1 MLFLINI
8 NGELRKVAGSI
19 CNAIYSLISILFD
32 VFYSLANIRIL
43 NARYE
48 VNGVWHDAP
57 ITIIYKRVT
66 LLLGIIMVFYVT
78 FQFIKYVLEPDTFSD
93 KEKGGE
99 KLVFKLIAVV
109 VLMGTVP
116 TIFDK
121 AYDIQRL
128 ILNSHLI
135 DKVLIGHTDTEMSS
149 FGKSMSASVFSL
161 FYYLDDVT
169 SKDFDCKNGITC
181 QETINM
187 NISNLA
193 TTGSMPMIT
202 SGLGIEVNDNKF
214 AIHFDAWFAMGVG
227 LFLCY
232 ILVLYVIDIG
242 VRVAQLTYLQ
252 IIAPIPIISYLSPK
266 KDGMFQKWVKQC
278 VVTFLDVFIRLFIIY
293 FMLLVISNINISSIG
308 ESINANVDETT
319 KTWVYIALILG
330 LLLFAQK
337 APKLIQELFPNMGAA
352 MGNFGLKPGDRMP
365 ALAAKAAAMGL
376 GGASA
381 LARKTIGRTA
391 MAIKRN
397 RSLKKA
403 AGVDDYKQ
411 KKKDYRRAM
420 RNKSA
425 TDEEKATAKR
435 KRDEAKAA
443 YKENYGGNKKK
454 VKDAKKAYKA
464 AKKDG
469 DSAKIEEAR
478 KNLHEER
485 DKYQTAKHKKDS
497 ITGALF
503 SGVITGTATGMIQG
517 SKAKDLKSIGSAVK
531 SAGKAASQQVKA
543 HSDWKEQGG
552 MHATGRIIEGVK
564 SHFGIESGAES
575 QKREQ
580 DAVQRSI
587 ENSKQQL
594 KEAQRPAEQSSS
606 MQKALEQPKEAVEA
620 QLTKPGKIKRKI
632 GRHAEQEAENAE
644 KNFKAIEQAKKD
656 GKTEVKLPNG
666 QTVAVNDENIGK
678 YKTKAEEARS
688 KANSSKIAIGNMEIS
703 GKTSSQVMSE
713 LSKNVTV
720 AENNLKEAQSR
731 AINQSQVDNAENIK
745 NKCRT
750 DYDLVN
756 QAFYNGA
763 SQVTLSDG
771 RIVKLSGD
779 EDSVLDTIRDYHN
792 KYIEAENTYNSLVA
806 QQTSSQEAIQNAEN
820 ELEKAREYEKRGTKI
835 VTDAINEELFAD
847 IKSGTSMEDL
857 NVDYSIEVV
866 KAMQDTINSV
876 TVMSHDS
883 EFMSRFRVAKEELP
897 KELQAV
903 FYDGDN
909 PREELH
915 FETYDQMKKLKD
927 YCQTFSANV
936 TRTNEELKLEIENRE
951 FDLAREKANTS
962 RRYEANSK
970 DPIGSGYTGGS
981 SGK

>member
-1 MLFLINI
+1 MLFLFDVNA
-8 NGELRKVAGSI
+8 ELRKVAGSI

-32 VFYSLANIRIL
+32 VFYSLADLRIL
-43 NARYE
+43 DTRYE

-109 VLMGTVP
+109 VLLGTVP
-116 TIFDK
+116 KIFDK
-121 AYDIQRL
+121 AYDIQTL

-135 DKVLIGHTDTEMSS
+135 DKVLIGNTNSNMGS
-149 FGKSMSASVFSL
+149 FGRNLSANVFSL
-161 FYYLDDVT
+161 FYYPDV
-169 SKDFDCKNGITC
+169 SVSEELICEDGLKC
-181 QETINM
+181 QEIVKM
-187 NISNLA
+187 NLGGLTRA
-193 TTGSMPMIT
+193 GSMPVIT
-202 SGLGIEVNDNKF
+202 TGLGEKVSDGRY
-214 AIHFDAWFAMGVG
+214 AIHFDTWFAMGVG

-391 MAIKRN
+391 NAIKHN
-397 RSLKKA
+397 RREKKA
-403 AGVDDYKQ
+403 AGIDDYKQ
-411 KKKDYRRAM
+411 KKKDYRKTMKNKNASAAE
-420 RNKSA
+420 RNEAYK
-425 TDEEKATAKR
+425 KMV
-435 KRDEAKAA
+435 EAKAA

-454 VKDAKKAYKA
+454 LKDAQAKYKA
-464 AKKDG
+464 AKKSG

-478 KNLHEER
+478 KNLREER

-606 MQKALEQPKEAVEA
+606 MQKTLEQPKEAVEA
-620 QLTKPGKIKRKI
+620 QLTKPGKIKTTI
-632 GRHAEQEAENAE
+632 GRHAEQEAKNAE
-644 KNFKAIEQAKKD
+644 ENFKAIEQAKKD

-688 KANSSKIAIGNMEIS
+688 KADSSKIAIGNMEIS
-703 GKTSSQVMSE
+703 GMTTSEVMSE
-713 LSKNVTV
+713 LEKNVTV
-720 AENNLKEAQSR
+720 AENNLREAQSKTVDD
-731 AINQSQVDNAENIK
+731 SQIINAEARK
-745 NKCRT
+745 NKAQA
-750 DYDLVN
+750 DYEQI
-756 QAFYNGA
+756 QAA
-763 SQVTLSDG
+763 IWDPAHPSKVTLSDG
-771 RIVKLSGD
+771 TTVTVNNDTLTEYGNRAKQEETNFNNLELQKKNSEEQIKHAEEELMKAKEYVKTGKKL
-779 EDSVLDTIRDYHN
+779 
-792 KYIEAENTYNSLVA
+792 
-806 QQTSSQEAIQNAEN
+806 
-820 ELEKAREYEKRGTKI
+820 
-835 VTDAINEELFAD
+835 VTDAIGEELLAD

-857 NVDYSIEVV
+857 NTDYSIEVV
-866 KAMQDTINSV
+866 KAMQDTIHSV

-897 KELQAV
+897 TELQAV
-903 FYDGDN
+903 FYDGDS

-915 FETYDQMKKLKD
+915 FETYAQMKKLDD
-927 YCQTFSANV
+927 YCKTFSAGV

>member
-1 MLFLINI
+1 MLFFIDINA
-8 NGELRKVAGSI
+8 ELRKVAGSI

-32 VFYSLANIRIL
+32 VFYNLANIRIL
-43 NARYE
+43 NAGYE
-48 VNGVWHDAP
+48 VNGIWHDAP
-57 ITIIYKRVT
+57 ITVIYKRVT

-99 KLVFKLIAVV
+99 KLVFKLIIVV

-121 AYDIQRL
+121 AYDVQRL

-135 DKVLIGHTDTEMSS
+135 DKVLIGNANSNVES
-149 FGKSMSASVFSL
+149 FGRNLSANVFSL
-161 FYYLDDVT
+161 FYYQDV
-169 SKDFDCKNGITC
+169 SVSEGLICEDNLTC
-181 QETINM
+181 QEIVKM
-187 NISNLA
+187 NLGGITRA
-193 TTGSMPMIT
+193 GSMPVIT
-202 SGLGIEVNDNKF
+202 TGLGKKVNDGRY
-214 AIHFDAWFAMGVG
+214 AIHFDTWFAMGVG

-252 IIAPIPIISYLSPK
+252 IIAPIPIIAYLSPK
-266 KDGMFQKWVKQC
+266 KDGMFQKWAKQC
-278 VVTFLDVFIRLFIIY
+278 AITFLDLFIRLFIIC
-293 FMLLVISNINISSIG
+293 FMLLVISNISISSIG

-391 MAIKRN
+391 NALKHN
-397 RSLKKA
+397 RREKKA
-403 AGVDDYKQ
+403 AGIDDYKQ
-411 KKKDYRRAM
+411 KKKDYRKAM
-420 RNKSA
+420 KNKNASAAERNEAYK
-425 TDEEKATAKR
+425 KMV
-435 KRDEAKAA
+435 EAKAA

-464 AKKDG
+464 AKKSG
-469 DSAKIEEAR
+469 DLAKIEEAR
-478 KNLHEER
+478 KDLHEER

-497 ITGALF
+497 VTGALF

-606 MQKALEQPKEAVEA
+606 MQKTLEQPKEAVEA
-620 QLTKPGKIKRKI
+620 QLTKPGKIRRKI
-632 GRHAEQEAENAE
+632 GRHAEQEAKKAE
-644 KNFKAIEQAKKD
+644 ENFKAIEQAKKD
-656 GKTEVKLPNG
+656 GKTEVKLPDG

-678 YKTKAEEARS
+678 YKTEAEKARS
-688 KANSSKIAIGNMEIS
+688 KADEKTTIGNMEIN
-703 GKTSSQVMSE
+703 GMTTSEVMSE
-713 LSKNVTV
+713 LEKNVTV
-720 AENNLKEAQSR
+720 AENNLREAQSKTVDDSQIKSAETR
-731 AINQSQVDNAENIK
+731 KNNAQADYEQIHAAIFDPTHPSK
-745 NKCRT
+745 
-750 DYDLVN
+750 
-756 QAFYNGA
+756 
-763 SQVTLSDG
+763 VTLSDG
-771 RIVKLSGD
+771 TTVAVNNDTLTEYRNRAKQEETNFNNLELQKKNSEEQIQHAEEEFMKAKEYLSTGKKL
-779 EDSVLDTIRDYHN
+779 
-792 KYIEAENTYNSLVA
+792 
-806 QQTSSQEAIQNAEN
+806 
-820 ELEKAREYEKRGTKI
+820 
-835 VTDAINEELFAD
+835 VTDAISEELFAD

-903 FYDGDN
+903 FYDGDS

>member
-1 MLFLINI
+1 M
-8 NGELRKVAGSI
+8 
-19 CNAIYSLISILFD
+19 
-32 VFYSLANIRIL
+32 
-43 NARYE
+43 
-48 VNGVWHDAP
+48 
-57 ITIIYKRVT
+57 
-66 LLLGIIMVFYVT
+66 
-78 FQFIKYVLEPDTFSD
+78 
-93 KEKGGE
+93 
-99 KLVFKLIAVV
+99 
-109 VLMGTVP
+109 
-116 TIFDK
+116 
-121 AYDIQRL
+121 
-128 ILNSHLI
+128 
-135 DKVLIGHTDTEMSS
+135 
-149 FGKSMSASVFSL
+149 
-161 FYYLDDVT
+161 
-169 SKDFDCKNGITC
+169 
-181 QETINM
+181 
-187 NISNLA
+187 
-193 TTGSMPMIT
+193 
-202 SGLGIEVNDNKF
+202 
-214 AIHFDAWFAMGVG
+214 
-227 LFLCY
+227 
-232 ILVLYVIDIG
+232 
-242 VRVAQLTYLQ
+242 
-252 IIAPIPIISYLSPK
+252 
-266 KDGMFQKWVKQC
+266 
-278 VVTFLDVFIRLFIIY
+278 
-293 FMLLVISNINISSIG
+293 
-308 ESINANVDETT
+308 
-319 KTWVYIALILG
+319 ILG

-391 MAIKRN
+391 MALKHN
-397 RSLKKA
+397 RREKKA
-403 AGVDDYKQ
+403 AGIDDYKQ
-411 KKKDYRRAM
+411 KKKDYRKAM

-425 TDEEKATAKR
+425 TKEEQAAAKR

-478 KNLHEER
+478 KNLREER

-587 ENSKQQL
+587 ENSKQRL

-606 MQKALEQPKEAVEA
+606 MQKTLEQPKEAVEA
-620 QLTKPGKIKRKI
+620 QLTKPGKIKTTI
-632 GRHAEQEAENAE
+632 GRHAEQEAKNAE
-644 KNFKAIEQAKKD
+644 ENFKAIEQAKKD
-656 GKTEVKLPNG
+656 GKTEVKLPDG

-678 YKTKAEEARS
+678 YKTEAEKARS
-688 KANSSKIAIGNMEIS
+688 KADEKKTIGNMEIN
-703 GKTSSQVMSE
+703 GMTTSEVMSE
-713 LSKNVTV
+713 LEKNVTV
-720 AENNLKEAQSR
+720 AENNLREAQSKTVDD
-731 AINQSQVDNAENIK
+731 SQIESAKARK
-745 NKCRT
+745 NKAQA
-750 DYDLVN
+750 DYEQI
-756 QAFYNGA
+756 QAA
-763 SQVTLSDG
+763 IWDPAHPSKVTLSDG
-771 RIVKLSGD
+771 TTVTVNNDTLTEYGNRAKQEETNFNNLELQKKNSEEQIKHAEEELMKAKEYVKTGKKL
-779 EDSVLDTIRDYHN
+779 
-792 KYIEAENTYNSLVA
+792 
-806 QQTSSQEAIQNAEN
+806 
-820 ELEKAREYEKRGTKI
+820 
-835 VTDAINEELFAD
+835 VTDEINEELLAD
-847 IKSGTSMEDL
+847 IKSGTSMEAL
-857 NVDYSIEVV
+857 NTDYSIEVV
-866 KAMQDTINSV
+866 KAMQDTIHSV

-915 FETYDQMKKLKD
+915 FETYAQMKKLDD
-927 YCQTFSANV
+927 YCKTFSAGV

-951 FDLAREKANTS
+951 FDLAREKSNTS

-970 DPIGSGYTGGS
+970 NPINSGYVGGS

>member
-1 MLFLINI
+1 MLFFIDINA
-8 NGELRKVAGSI
+8 ELRKVAGSI

-32 VFYSLANIRIL
+32 VFYNLANIRIL
-43 NARYE
+43 NAGYE
-48 VNGVWHDAP
+48 VNGIWHDAP
-57 ITIIYKRVT
+57 ITVIYKRVT

-99 KLVFKLIAVV
+99 KLVFKLIIVV

-121 AYDIQRL
+121 AYDVQRL

-135 DKVLIGHTDTEMSS
+135 DKVLIGNANSNVES
-149 FGKSMSASVFSL
+149 FGRNLSANVFSL
-161 FYYLDDVT
+161 FYYQDV
-169 SKDFDCKNGITC
+169 SVSEGLICEDNLTC
-181 QETINM
+181 QEIVKM
-187 NISNLA
+187 NLGGITRA
-193 TTGSMPMIT
+193 GSMPVIT
-202 SGLGIEVNDNKF
+202 TGLGKKVNDGRY
-214 AIHFDAWFAMGVG
+214 AIHFDTWFAMGVG

-252 IIAPIPIISYLSPK
+252 IIAPIPIIAYLSPK
-266 KDGMFQKWVKQC
+266 KDGMFQKWAKQC
-278 VVTFLDVFIRLFIIY
+278 AITFLDLFIRLFIIC
-293 FMLLVISNINISSIG
+293 FMLLVISNISISSIG

-391 MAIKRN
+391 NAIKHN
-397 RSLKKA
+397 RREKKA
-403 AGVDDYKQ
+403 AGIDDYKQ
-411 KKKDYRRAM
+411 KKKDYR
-420 RNKSA
+420 K
-425 TDEEKATAKR
+425 AKR
-435 KRDEAKAA
+435 DKLNPREIKAAKEAKEKAKAA

-454 VKDAKKAYKA
+454 LKEAKKNYKDAKKT
-464 AKKDG
+464 G
-469 DSAKIEEAR
+469 DSAVIEEAR
-478 KNLHEER
+478 KSLREER

-497 ITGALF
+497 ITGAFL
-503 SGVITGTATGMIQG
+503 SGVVTGPVTGIIQG
-517 SKAKDLKSIGSAVK
+517 SKAKDLKSISSAVK
-531 SAGKAASQQVKA
+531 SASKTASQQVKA
-543 HSDWKEQGG
+543 HSEWKEQGG
-552 MHATGRIIEGVK
+552 EHATGRIIEGVK

-580 DAVQRSI
+580 DAIQRSI
-587 ENSKQQL
+587 DNSKEQL
-594 KEAQRPAEQSSS
+594 KEAQRPAEQSTSMSS
-606 MQKALEQPKEAVEA
+606 ALEKTKEATEGQIA
-620 QLTKPGKIKRKI
+620 KPGKIK
-632 GRHAEQEAENAE
+632 
-644 KNFKAIEQAKKD
+644 KKFGNLTG
-656 GKTEVKLPNG
+656 GKSV
-666 QTVAVNDENIGK
+666 
-678 YKTKAEEARS
+678 
-688 KANSSKIAIGNMEIS
+688 GNVELI

-792 KYIEAENTYNSLVA
+792 KYIEAENTYNSLVD
-806 QQTSSQEAIQNAEN
+806 QQTSSQEAIQNEEN
-820 ELEKAREYEKRGTKI
+820 ELEKAREYEKQGTKI
-835 VTDAINEELFAD
+835 VTDAINEELLAD
-847 IKSGTSMEDL
+847 IKSGTSMEAL
-857 NVDYSIEVV
+857 NTDYSIEVV

-876 TVMSHDS
+876 TIMSHDS

>member
-420 RNKSA
+420 RNTSA
-425 TDEEKATAKR
+425 TKEEKKAAKDA
-435 KRDEAKAA
+435 KDKAKAA

-454 VKDAKKAYKA
+454 VKDAKKAYKE
-464 AKKDG
+464 AKKNG

-478 KNLHEER
+478 KNLREER
-485 DKYQTAKHKKDS
+485 DKYQTAKYSKDS
-497 ITGALF
+497 ITGALL
-503 SGVITGTATGMIQG
+503 SGVITGTATGMFHG
-517 SKAKDLKSIGSAVK
+517 AKAKDLKSIGSAVK

-543 HSDWKEQGG
+543 RKDWKEQGG
-552 MHATGRIIEGVK
+552 LHETGRIIEGVK
-564 SHFGIESGAES
+564 SHFGIESSAETK
-575 QKREQ
+575 KREQ
-580 DAVQRSI
+580 DAIQRSI
-587 ENSKQQL
+587 ENSKQRL

-606 MQKALEQPKEAVEA
+606 MQKTLEQPKEAVEA
-620 QLTKPGKIKRKI
+620 QLTKPGKIRTTI

-644 KNFKAIEQAKKD
+644 ENFKAIEQAKKD
-656 GKTEVKLPNG
+656 GKTEVKLPDG
-666 QTVAVNDENIGK
+666 QTVAVNDENIEK
-678 YKTKAEEARS
+678 YKTEAEKARS
-688 KANSSKIAIGNMEIS
+688 KADEKKTIGNMEIN
-703 GKTSSQVMSE
+703 GMTTSEVMSE
-713 LSKNVTV
+713 LEKNVTV
-720 AENNLKEAQSR
+720 AENNLREAQSKTVDV
-731 AINQSQVDNAENIK
+731 SQIESAEARK
-745 NKCRT
+745 NKAQA
-750 DYDLVN
+750 DYVQI
-756 QAFYNGA
+756 QAA
-763 SQVTLSDG
+763 ILDPTLPSKVTLSDG
-771 RIVKLSGD
+771 TTVAVNNDTLTEYRNRAKQEETNFNNLELQKRNSEEQIKLAEEALKKAKEYVKTGPKILND
-779 EDSVLDTIRDYHN
+779 E
-792 KYIEAENTYNSLVA
+792 
-806 QQTSSQEAIQNAEN
+806 
-820 ELEKAREYEKRGTKI
+820 
-835 VTDAINEELFAD
+835 INEELLAD
-847 IKSGTSMEDL
+847 IKSGTSMEKL
-857 NVDYSIEVV
+857 NTYYSIEVV
-866 KAMQDTINSV
+866 KAMQDTINSL
-876 TVMSHDS
+876 TIMSHDS
-883 EFMSRFRVAKEELP
+883 VFMSRFREKLP
-897 KELQAV
+897 TELQTV
-903 FYDGDN
+903 FYDGDS

-915 FETYDQMKKLKD
+915 FETYAQMKKLTD
-927 YCQTFSANV
+927 YCKTFSADV
-936 TRTNEELKLEIENRE
+936 TRTNEELKLQIEQRE
-951 FDLAREKANTS
+951 FDLESERNSTS

-970 DPIGSGYTGGS
+970 NPINSGYVGGS

>member
-425 TDEEKATAKR
+425 TKEEKKAAKDA
-435 KRDEAKAA
+435 KDKAKAA

-454 VKDAKKAYKA
+454 VKDAKKAYKE
-464 AKKDG
+464 AKKNG

-478 KNLHEER
+478 KNLREER
-485 DKYQTAKHKKDS
+485 DKYQTAKYSKDS
-497 ITGALF
+497 ITGALL
-503 SGVITGTATGMIQG
+503 SGVITGTATGMFHG
-517 SKAKDLKSIGSAVK
+517 AKAKDLKSIGSAVK

-543 HSDWKEQGG
+543 RKDWKEQGG
-552 MHATGRIIEGVK
+552 LHETGRIIEGVK
-564 SHFGIESGAES
+564 SHFGIESSAETK
-575 QKREQ
+575 KREQ
-580 DAVQRSI
+580 DAIQRSI
-587 ENSKQQL
+587 ENSKQRL

-606 MQKALEQPKEAVEA
+606 MQKTLEQPKEAVEA
-620 QLTKPGKIKRKI
+620 QLTKPGKIRTTI

-644 KNFKAIEQAKKD
+644 ENFKAIEQAKKD
-656 GKTEVKLPNG
+656 GKTEVKLPDG
-666 QTVAVNDENIGK
+666 QTVAVNDENIEK
-678 YKTKAEEARS
+678 YKTEAEKARS
-688 KANSSKIAIGNMEIS
+688 KADEKKTIGNMEIN
-703 GKTSSQVMSE
+703 GMTTSEVMSE
-713 LSKNVTV
+713 LEKNVTV
-720 AENNLKEAQSR
+720 AENNLREAQSKTVDV
-731 AINQSQVDNAENIK
+731 SQIESAEARK
-745 NKCRT
+745 NKAQA
-750 DYDLVN
+750 DYVQI
-756 QAFYNGA
+756 QAA
-763 SQVTLSDG
+763 ILDPTLPSKVTLSDG
-771 RIVKLSGD
+771 TTVAVNNDTLTEYRNRAKQEETNFNNLELQKRNSEEQIKLAEEALKKAKEYVKTGPKILND
-779 EDSVLDTIRDYHN
+779 E
-792 KYIEAENTYNSLVA
+792 
-806 QQTSSQEAIQNAEN
+806 
-820 ELEKAREYEKRGTKI
+820 
-835 VTDAINEELFAD
+835 INEELLAD
-847 IKSGTSMEDL
+847 IKSGTSMEKL
-857 NVDYSIEVV
+857 NTYYSIEVV
-866 KAMQDTINSV
+866 KAMQDTINSL
-876 TVMSHDS
+876 TIMSHDS
-883 EFMSRFRVAKEELP
+883 VFMSRFREKLP
-897 KELQAV
+897 TELQTV
-903 FYDGDN
+903 FYDGDS

-915 FETYDQMKKLKD
+915 FETYAQMKKLTD
-927 YCQTFSANV
+927 YCKTFSADV
-936 TRTNEELKLEIENRE
+936 TRTNEELKLQIEQRE
-951 FDLAREKANTS
+951 FDLESERNSTS

-970 DPIGSGYTGGS
+970 NPINSGYVGGS

>member
-1 MLFLINI
+1 MLFFIDINA
-8 NGELRKVAGSI
+8 ELRKVAGSI

-32 VFYSLANIRIL
+32 VFYNLANIRIL
-43 NARYE
+43 NAGYE
-48 VNGVWHDAP
+48 VNGIWHDAP
-57 ITIIYKRVT
+57 ITVIYKRVT

-99 KLVFKLIAVV
+99 KLVFKLIIVV

-121 AYDIQRL
+121 AYDVQRL

-135 DKVLIGHTDTEMSS
+135 DKVLIGNANSNVES
-149 FGKSMSASVFSL
+149 FGRNLSANVFSL
-161 FYYLDDVT
+161 FYYQDV
-169 SKDFDCKNGITC
+169 SVSEGLICEDNLTC
-181 QETINM
+181 QEIVKM
-187 NISNLA
+187 NLGGITRA
-193 TTGSMPMIT
+193 GSMPVIT
-202 SGLGIEVNDNKF
+202 TGLGKKVNDGRY
-214 AIHFDAWFAMGVG
+214 AIHFDTWFAMGVG

-252 IIAPIPIISYLSPK
+252 IIAPIPIIAYLSPK
-266 KDGMFQKWVKQC
+266 KDGMFQKWAKQC
-278 VVTFLDVFIRLFIIY
+278 AITFLDLFIRLFIIC
-293 FMLLVISNINISSIG
+293 FMLLVISNISISSIG

-391 MAIKRN
+391 NALKHN
-397 RSLKKA
+397 RREKKA
-403 AGVDDYKQ
+403 AGIDDYKQ
-411 KKKDYRRAM
+411 KKKDYRKAM
-420 RNKSA
+420 KNKNASAAERNEAYK
-425 TDEEKATAKR
+425 KMV
-435 KRDEAKAA
+435 EAKAA

-464 AKKDG
+464 AKKSG
-469 DSAKIEEAR
+469 DLAKIEEAR
-478 KNLHEER
+478 KDLHEER

-497 ITGALF
+497 VTGALF

-606 MQKALEQPKEAVEA
+606 MQKTLEQPKEAVEA
-620 QLTKPGKIKRKI
+620 QLTKPGKIRRKI
-632 GRHAEQEAENAE
+632 GRHAEQEAKKAE
-644 KNFKAIEQAKKD
+644 ENFKAIEQAKKD
-656 GKTEVKLPNG
+656 GKTEVKLPDG

-678 YKTKAEEARS
+678 YKTEAEKARS
-688 KANSSKIAIGNMEIS
+688 KADEKTTIGNMEIN
-703 GKTSSQVMSE
+703 GMTTSEVMSE
-713 LSKNVTV
+713 LEKNVTV
-720 AENNLKEAQSR
+720 AENNLREAQSKTVDDSQIKSAETR
-731 AINQSQVDNAENIK
+731 KNNAQADYEQIHAAIFDPTHPSK
-745 NKCRT
+745 
-750 DYDLVN
+750 
-756 QAFYNGA
+756 
-763 SQVTLSDG
+763 VTLSDG
-771 RIVKLSGD
+771 TTVAVNNDTLTEYRNRAKQEETNFNNLELQKKNSEEQIQHAEEEFMKAKEYLSTG
-779 EDSVLDTIRDYHN
+779 
-792 KYIEAENTYNSLVA
+792 K
-806 QQTSSQEAIQNAEN
+806 
-820 ELEKAREYEKRGTKI
+820 KI
-835 VTDAINEELFAD
+835 VTDAISEELFAD

>member
-48 VNGVWHDAP
+48 VDGVWHDAP

-425 TDEEKATAKR
+425 TKAEKKAAKEA
-435 KRDEAKAA
+435 KDEAKAA

-454 VKDAKKAYKA
+454 VKDAKKAYKE
-464 AKKDG
+464 AKKNG

-478 KNLHEER
+478 KNLREER
-485 DKYQTAKHKKDS
+485 DKYQTAKYSKDS
-497 ITGALF
+497 ITGALL
-503 SGVITGTATGMIQG
+503 SGIITGTATGMFHG
-517 SKAKDLKSIGSAVK
+517 AKAKDLKSIGSAVK

-543 HSDWKEQGG
+543 RKDWREEGG
-552 MHATGRIIEGVK
+552 LHETGRIIEGVK
-564 SHFGIESGAES
+564 SHFGIESSAETK
-575 QKREQ
+575 KREQ
-580 DAVQRSI
+580 DAIQRSI
-587 ENSKQQL
+587 DNSKQRL

-606 MQKALEQPKEAVEA
+606 MQKTLEQPKEAVEA
-620 QLTKPGKIKRKI
+620 QLTKPGKIRTKI
-632 GRHAEQEAENAE
+632 GRHAEQEAEKAE
-644 KNFKAIEQAKKD
+644 ENFKAIEQAKKD
-656 GKTEVKLPNG
+656 GKTEVKLPDG

-678 YKTKAEEARS
+678 YKTEAEKARS
-688 KANSSKIAIGNMEIS
+688 KADEKKTIGNMEIS

-835 VTDAINEELFAD
+835 VTDAINEELLAD

-857 NVDYSIEVV
+857 NNDYSIEVV
-866 KAMQDTINSV
+866 KAMQDTINSL
-876 TVMSHDS
+876 TIMSHDS
-883 EFMSRFRVAKEELP
+883 VFMSRFREKLP
-897 KELQAV
+897 TELQTV
-903 FYDGDN
+903 FYDGDS

-915 FETYDQMKKLKD
+915 FETYAQMKKLTD
-927 YCQTFSANV
+927 YCKTFSADV
-936 TRTNEELKLEIENRE
+936 TRTNEELKLQIEQRE
-951 FDLAREKANTS
+951 FDLESERNSTS

-970 DPIGSGYTGGS
+970 NPINSGYVGGS

>member
-1 MLFLINI
+1 MLLILDAI
-8 NGELRKVAGSI
+8 AELRKVAGSI

-32 VFYSLANIRIL
+32 VFYNLANIRIL

-57 ITIIYKRVT
+57 ITVIYKRVT

-99 KLVFKLIAVV
+99 KLVFKLIIVV

-352 MGNFGLKPGDRMP
+352 MGNFGFKPGDRMP

-391 MAIKRN
+391 MALKHN
-397 RSLKKA
+397 RREKKA
-403 AGVDDYKQ
+403 AGIDDYKQ
-411 KKKDYRRAM
+411 KKKDYRKAM

-425 TDEEKATAKR
+425 TKEEQAAAKR

-478 KNLHEER
+478 KNLREER

-587 ENSKQQL
+587 ENSKQRL

-606 MQKALEQPKEAVEA
+606 MQKTLEQPKEAVEA
-620 QLTKPGKIKRKI
+620 QLTKPGKIKTTI
-632 GRHAEQEAENAE
+632 GRHAEQEAKNAE
-644 KNFKAIEQAKKD
+644 ENFKAIEQAKKD
-656 GKTEVKLPNG
+656 GKTEVKLPDG

-678 YKTKAEEARS
+678 YKTEAEKARS
-688 KANSSKIAIGNMEIS
+688 KADEKKTIGNMEIN
-703 GKTSSQVMSE
+703 GMTTSEVMSE
-713 LSKNVTV
+713 LEKNVTV
-720 AENNLKEAQSR
+720 AENNLREAQSKTVDD
-731 AINQSQVDNAENIK
+731 SQIESAKARK
-745 NKCRT
+745 NKAQA
-750 DYDLVN
+750 DYEQI
-756 QAFYNGA
+756 QAA
-763 SQVTLSDG
+763 IWDPAHPSKVTLSDG
-771 RIVKLSGD
+771 TTVTVNNDTLTEYGNRAKQEETNFNNLELQKKNSEEQIKHAEEELMKAKEYVKTGKKL
-779 EDSVLDTIRDYHN
+779 
-792 KYIEAENTYNSLVA
+792 
-806 QQTSSQEAIQNAEN
+806 
-820 ELEKAREYEKRGTKI
+820 
-835 VTDAINEELFAD
+835 VTDEINEELLAD
-847 IKSGTSMEDL
+847 IKSGTSMEAL
-857 NVDYSIEVV
+857 NTDYSIEVV
-866 KAMQDTINSV
+866 KAMQDTIHSV

-915 FETYDQMKKLKD
+915 FETYAQMKKLDD
-927 YCQTFSANV
+927 YCKTFSAGV

-951 FDLAREKANTS
+951 FDLAREKSNTS

>member
-1 MLFLINI
+1 MLFFIDINA
-8 NGELRKVAGSI
+8 ELRKVAGSI

-32 VFYSLANIRIL
+32 VFYNLANIRIL
-43 NARYE
+43 NAGYE
-48 VNGVWHDAP
+48 VNGIWHDAP
-57 ITIIYKRVT
+57 ITVIYKRVT

-99 KLVFKLIAVV
+99 KLVFKLIIVV

-121 AYDIQRL
+121 AYDVQRL

-135 DKVLIGHTDTEMSS
+135 DKVLIGNANSNVES
-149 FGKSMSASVFSL
+149 FGRNLSANVFSL
-161 FYYLDDVT
+161 FYYQDV
-169 SKDFDCKNGITC
+169 SVSEGLICEDNLTC
-181 QETINM
+181 QEIVKM
-187 NISNLA
+187 NLGGITRA
-193 TTGSMPMIT
+193 GSMPVIT
-202 SGLGIEVNDNKF
+202 TGLGKKVNDGRY
-214 AIHFDAWFAMGVG
+214 AIHFDTWFAMGVG

-252 IIAPIPIISYLSPK
+252 IIAPIPIIAYLSPK
-266 KDGMFQKWVKQC
+266 KDGMFQKWAKQC
-278 VVTFLDVFIRLFIIY
+278 AITFLDLFIRLFIIC
-293 FMLLVISNINISSIG
+293 FMLLVISNISISSIG

-391 MAIKRN
+391 NALKHN
-397 RSLKKA
+397 RREKKA
-403 AGVDDYKQ
+403 AGIDDYKQ
-411 KKKDYRRAM
+411 KKKDYRKAM
-420 RNKSA
+420 KNKNASAAERNEAYK
-425 TDEEKATAKR
+425 KMV
-435 KRDEAKAA
+435 EAKAA

-464 AKKDG
+464 AKKSG
-469 DSAKIEEAR
+469 DLAKIEEAR
-478 KNLHEER
+478 KDLHEER

-497 ITGALF
+497 VTGALF

-620 QLTKPGKIKRKI
+620 QLTKPGKIRRKI
-632 GRHAEQEAENAE
+632 GRHAEQEAKKAE
-644 KNFKAIEQAKKD
+644 ENFKAIEQAKKD
-656 GKTEVKLPNG
+656 GKTEVKLPDG

-678 YKTKAEEARS
+678 YKTEAEKARS
-688 KANSSKIAIGNMEIS
+688 KADEKTTIGNMEIN
-703 GKTSSQVMSE
+703 GMTTSEVMSE
-713 LSKNVTV
+713 LEKNVTV
-720 AENNLKEAQSR
+720 AENNLREAQSKTVDDSQIKSAETR
-731 AINQSQVDNAENIK
+731 KNNAQADYEQIHAAIFDPTHPSK
-745 NKCRT
+745 
-750 DYDLVN
+750 
-756 QAFYNGA
+756 
-763 SQVTLSDG
+763 VTLSDG
-771 RIVKLSGD
+771 TTVAVNNDTLTEYRNRAKQEETNFNNLELQKKNSEEQIQHAEEEFMKAKEYLSTG
-779 EDSVLDTIRDYHN
+779 
-792 KYIEAENTYNSLVA
+792 K
-806 QQTSSQEAIQNAEN
+806 
-820 ELEKAREYEKRGTKI
+820 KK
-835 VTDAINEELFAD
+835 VTDAISEELFAD

>member
-1 MLFLINI
+1 MLLILDAI
-8 NGELRKVAGSI
+8 AELRKVAGSI

-32 VFYSLANIRIL
+32 VFYNLANIRIL

-57 ITIIYKRVT
+57 ITVIYKRVT

-99 KLVFKLIAVV
+99 KLVFKLIIVV

-135 DKVLIGHTDTEMSS
+135 DKVLIGNTNSNMGS
-149 FGKSMSASVFSL
+149 FGRNLSANVFSL
-161 FYYLDDVT
+161 FYYPDV
-169 SKDFDCKNGITC
+169 SISEELICEDELEC
-181 QETINM
+181 QEIVKM
-187 NISNLA
+187 NLGGLTRA
-193 TTGSMPMIT
+193 GSMPVIT
-202 SGLGIEVNDNKF
+202 TGLGKKVSEGRY

-232 ILVLYVIDIG
+232 ILVLYVIDVG

-252 IIAPIPIISYLSPK
+252 IIAPIPIIAYLSPK

-278 VVTFLDVFIRLFIIY
+278 VITFLDLFIRLFIIY

-308 ESINANVDETT
+308 ESINASVDETT

-376 GGASA
+376 GGVSA

-391 MAIKRN
+391 NAIKHN
-397 RSLKKA
+397 RREKKA
-403 AGVDDYKQ
+403 AGIDDYKQ
-411 KKKDYRRAM
+411 KKKDYRKAM
-420 RNKSA
+420 RNRSA
-425 TDEEKATAKR
+425 TREEQKAAKR

-564 SHFGIESGAES
+564 SHFGIESSAETR
-575 QKREQ
+575 KREQ

-587 ENSKQQL
+587 ESSEETL
-594 KEAQRPAEQSSS
+594 KRAQRSAEQSSS
-606 MQKALEQPKEAVEA
+606 MQKALEKPKEAVDAEMA
-620 QLTKPGKIKRKI
+620 KPDKIKKDVGKDI
-632 GRHAEQEAENAE
+632 EGVAGSAGMKPAEVLSALEANVTEAEARL
-644 KNFKAIEQAKKD
+644 QA
-656 GKTEVKLPNG
+656 
-666 QTVAVNDENIGK
+666 
-678 YKTKAEEARS
+678 
-688 KANSSKIAIGNMEIS
+688 
-703 GKTSSQVMSE
+703 
-713 LSKNVTV
+713 
-720 AENNLKEAQSR
+720 
-731 AINQSQVDNAENIK
+731 
-745 NKCRT
+745 
-750 DYDLVN
+750 
-756 QAFYNGA
+756 
-763 SQVTLSDG
+763 
-771 RIVKLSGD
+771 
-779 EDSVLDTIRDYHN
+779 
-792 KYIEAENTYNSLVA
+792 AENTPGADVTAAKQALEESRKNLSNGKKTINDIINTQVLDDIKAGVDEDELIKNYGVEIVTAMRDTMSTVTNMSRDSELMEQIKNDPTVPRNIREA
-806 QQTSSQEAIQNAEN
+806 FDKTFYDARGNLLAKPNFGGYHTSSGDVSG
-820 ELEKAREYEKRGTKI
+820 YEQMQKVKNYMKLYSSNKTRS
-835 VTDAINEELFAD
+835 NEELRLN
-847 IKSGTSMEDL
+847 IEDR
-857 NVDYSIEVV
+857 
-866 KAMQDTINSV
+866 K
-876 TVMSHDS
+876 
-883 EFMSRFRVAKEELP
+883 
-897 KELQAV
+897 
-903 FYDGDN
+903 YD
-909 PREELH
+909 
-915 FETYDQMKKLKD
+915 
-927 YCQTFSANV
+927 
-936 TRTNEELKLEIENRE
+936 LER
-951 FDLAREKANTS
+951 DKYNTS

-970 DPIGSGYTGGS
+970 NPINSGYVGGS

>member
-19 CNAIYSLISILFD
+19 CSAIYSLISILFD

-43 NARYE
+43 NAGTMID
-48 VNGVWHDAP
+48 GVWHDAP
-57 ITIIYKRVT
+57 ITIIYKRIT

-78 FQFIKYVLEPDTFSD
+78 FQFVKYVLEPDTFAD

-99 KLVFKLIAVV
+99 KLVFKLIIVV

-135 DKVLIGHTDTEMSS
+135 DKVLIGHPDTDISS
-149 FGKSMSASVFSL
+149 FGKNMSASVFGL
-161 FYYLDDVT
+161 FYYLDDAT
-169 SKDFDCKNGITC
+169 SKDFDCKNGLTC

-193 TTGSMPMIT
+193 TAGSMPMIT
-202 SGLGIEVNDNKF
+202 SGLGVEVNDNKF
-214 AIHFDAWFAMGVG
+214 AIHFDTWFAMGVG

-308 ESINANVDETT
+308 ESINASVDETT

-391 MAIKRN
+391 NALKHN
-397 RSLKKA
+397 RREKKA
-403 AGVDDYKQ
+403 AGIDDYKYY
-411 KKKDYRRAM
+411 KRLYRNAMKNKDASGNE
-420 RNKSA
+420 RNEAYNKMV
-425 TDEEKATAKR
+425 
-435 KRDEAKAA
+435 EAKAA
-443 YKENYGGNKKK
+443 YKEKYGGYKKK
-454 VKDAKKAYKA
+454 VKEAKAAYKA
-464 AKKDG
+464 AKKNG
-469 DSAKIEEAR
+469 DLAKIEEAR
-478 KNLHEER
+478 KDLHEER

-497 ITGALF
+497 VTGALF

-666 QTVAVNDENIGK
+666 QTVAVNDENIRK

-688 KANSSKIAIGNMEIS
+688 KADEKTTIGNMKIN
-703 GKTSSQVMSE
+703 GMTTSEVMSE
-713 LSKNVTV
+713 LEKNVTV
-720 AENNLKEAQSR
+720 AENNLREAQSKTVDDSQIESAATRKKNAQADYEQIR
-731 AINQSQVDNAENIK
+731 AAMWDPNHPSK
-745 NKCRT
+745 
-750 DYDLVN
+750 
-756 QAFYNGA
+756 
-763 SQVTLSDG
+763 VTLSDG
-771 RIVKLSGD
+771 TIVTVNNDTLTEYGNRAKQEETNFNNLELQKKNSEEQIQHAEEEFMKAKEYLSTG
-779 EDSVLDTIRDYHN
+779 
-792 KYIEAENTYNSLVA
+792 K
-806 QQTSSQEAIQNAEN
+806 
-820 ELEKAREYEKRGTKI
+820 KI
-835 VTDAINEELFAD
+835 VTDAISEELFAD

-857 NVDYSIEVV
+857 NTYYSIEVV

>member
-48 VNGVWHDAP
+48 VDGVWHDAP

-99 KLVFKLIAVV
+99 KLVFKLIIVV

-391 MAIKRN
+391 MALKHN
-397 RSLKKA
+397 RREKKA
-403 AGVDDYKQ
+403 AGIDDYKQ
-411 KKKDYRRAM
+411 KKKDYRKAM

-425 TDEEKATAKR
+425 TKEEQAAAKR

-478 KNLHEER
+478 KNLREER

-587 ENSKQQL
+587 ENSKQRL

-606 MQKALEQPKEAVEA
+606 MQKTLEQPKEAVEA
-620 QLTKPGKIKRKI
+620 QLTKPGKIKTTI
-632 GRHAEQEAENAE
+632 GRHAEQEAKNAE
-644 KNFKAIEQAKKD
+644 ENFKAIEQAKKD
-656 GKTEVKLPNG
+656 GKTEVKLPDG

-678 YKTKAEEARS
+678 YKTEAEKARS
-688 KANSSKIAIGNMEIS
+688 KADEKKTIGNMEIN
-703 GKTSSQVMSE
+703 GMTTSEVMSE
-713 LSKNVTV
+713 LEKNVTV
-720 AENNLKEAQSR
+720 AENNLREAQSKTVDD
-731 AINQSQVDNAENIK
+731 SQIESAKARK
-745 NKCRT
+745 NKAQA
-750 DYDLVN
+750 DYEQI
-756 QAFYNGA
+756 QAA
-763 SQVTLSDG
+763 IWDPAHPSKVTLSDG
-771 RIVKLSGD
+771 TTVTVNNDTLTEYGNRAKQEETNFNNLELQKKNSEEQIKHAEEELMKAKEYVKTGKKL
-779 EDSVLDTIRDYHN
+779 
-792 KYIEAENTYNSLVA
+792 
-806 QQTSSQEAIQNAEN
+806 
-820 ELEKAREYEKRGTKI
+820 
-835 VTDAINEELFAD
+835 VTDEINEELLAD
-847 IKSGTSMEDL
+847 IKSGTSMEAL
-857 NVDYSIEVV
+857 NTDYSIEVV
-866 KAMQDTINSV
+866 KAMQDTIHSV

-915 FETYDQMKKLKD
+915 FETYAQMKKLDD
-927 YCQTFSANV
+927 YCKTFSAGV

-951 FDLAREKANTS
+951 FDLAREKSNTS

-970 DPIGSGYTGGS
+970 NPINSGYVGGS

>member
-48 VNGVWHDAP
+48 VDGVWHDAP

-391 MAIKRN
+391 MALKHN
-397 RSLKKA
+397 RREKKA
-403 AGVDDYKQ
+403 AGIDDYKQ
-411 KKKDYRRAM
+411 KKKDYRKAM

-425 TDEEKATAKR
+425 TKEEQAAAKR

-478 KNLHEER
+478 KNLREER

-587 ENSKQQL
+587 ENSKQRL

-606 MQKALEQPKEAVEA
+606 MQKTLEQPKEAVEA
-620 QLTKPGKIKRKI
+620 QLTKPGKIKTTI
-632 GRHAEQEAENAE
+632 GRHAEQEAKNAE
-644 KNFKAIEQAKKD
+644 ENFKAIEQAKKD
-656 GKTEVKLPNG
+656 GKTEVKLPDG

-678 YKTKAEEARS
+678 YKTEAEKARS
-688 KANSSKIAIGNMEIS
+688 KADEKKTIGNMEIN
-703 GKTSSQVMSE
+703 GMTTSEVMSE
-713 LSKNVTV
+713 LEKNVTV
-720 AENNLKEAQSR
+720 AENNLREAQSKTVDD
-731 AINQSQVDNAENIK
+731 SQIESAKARK
-745 NKCRT
+745 NKAQA
-750 DYDLVN
+750 DYEQI
-756 QAFYNGA
+756 QAA
-763 SQVTLSDG
+763 IWDPAHPSKVTLSDG
-771 RIVKLSGD
+771 TTVTVNNDTLTEYGNRAKQEETNFNNLELQKKNSEEQIKHAEEELMKAKEYVKTGKKL
-779 EDSVLDTIRDYHN
+779 
-792 KYIEAENTYNSLVA
+792 
-806 QQTSSQEAIQNAEN
+806 
-820 ELEKAREYEKRGTKI
+820 
-835 VTDAINEELFAD
+835 VTDEINEELLAD
-847 IKSGTSMEDL
+847 IKSGTSMEAL
-857 NVDYSIEVV
+857 NTDYSIEVV
-866 KAMQDTINSV
+866 KAMQDTIHSV

-897 KELQAV
+897 TELQAV

-915 FETYDQMKKLKD
+915 FETYAQMKKLDD
-927 YCQTFSANV
+927 YCKTFSAGV

-951 FDLAREKANTS
+951 FDLAREKSNTS

>member
-48 VNGVWHDAP
+48 VDGVWHDAP

-420 RNKSA
+420 RNTSA
-425 TDEEKATAKR
+425 TREEKKAAKDA
-435 KRDEAKAA
+435 KDKAKAA

-478 KNLHEER
+478 KNLREER
-485 DKYQTAKHKKDS
+485 DKYQTAKYSKDS
-497 ITGALF
+497 ITGALL
-503 SGVITGTATGMIQG
+503 SGVITGTATGMFHG
-517 SKAKDLKSIGSAVK
+517 AKAKDLKSIGSAVK

-543 HSDWKEQGG
+543 RKDWREEGG
-552 MHATGRIIEGVK
+552 LHETGRIIEGVK
-564 SHFGIESGAES
+564 SHFGIESSAETK
-575 QKREQ
+575 KREQ
-580 DAVQRSI
+580 DAIQRSI
-587 ENSKQQL
+587 ENSKQRL

-606 MQKALEQPKEAVEA
+606 MQKTLEQPKEAVEA
-620 QLTKPGKIKRKI
+620 QLTKPGKIRTTI

-644 KNFKAIEQAKKD
+644 ENFKAIEQAKKD
-656 GKTEVKLPNG
+656 GKTEVKLPDG
-666 QTVAVNDENIGK
+666 QTVAVNDENIEK
-678 YKTKAEEARS
+678 YKTEAEKARS
-688 KANSSKIAIGNMEIS
+688 KADEKKTIGNMEIN
-703 GKTSSQVMSE
+703 GMTTSEVMSE
-713 LSKNVTV
+713 LEKNVTV
-720 AENNLKEAQSR
+720 AENNLREAQSKTVDV
-731 AINQSQVDNAENIK
+731 SQIESAEARK
-745 NKCRT
+745 NKAQA
-750 DYDLVN
+750 DYVQI
-756 QAFYNGA
+756 QAA
-763 SQVTLSDG
+763 ILDPTLPSKVTLSDG
-771 RIVKLSGD
+771 TTVAVNNDTLTEYRNRAKQEETNFNNLELQKRNSEEQIKLAEEALKKAKEYVKTGPKILND
-779 EDSVLDTIRDYHN
+779 E
-792 KYIEAENTYNSLVA
+792 
-806 QQTSSQEAIQNAEN
+806 
-820 ELEKAREYEKRGTKI
+820 
-835 VTDAINEELFAD
+835 INEELLAD
-847 IKSGTSMEDL
+847 IKSGTSMEKL
-857 NVDYSIEVV
+857 NTYYSIEVV
-866 KAMQDTINSV
+866 KAMQDTINSL
-876 TVMSHDS
+876 TIMSHDS
-883 EFMSRFRVAKEELP
+883 VFMSRFREKLP
-897 KELQAV
+897 TELQTV
-903 FYDGDN
+903 FYDGDS

-915 FETYDQMKKLKD
+915 FETYAQMKKLTD
-927 YCQTFSANV
+927 YCKTFSADV
-936 TRTNEELKLEIENRE
+936 TRTNEELKLQIEQRE
-951 FDLAREKANTS
+951 FDLESERNSTS

-970 DPIGSGYTGGS
+970 NPINSGYVGGS

>member
-420 RNKSA
+420 RNTSA
-425 TDEEKATAKR
+425 TKEEKKAAKDA
-435 KRDEAKAA
+435 KDKAKAA

-478 KNLHEER
+478 KNLREER
-485 DKYQTAKHKKDS
+485 DKYQTAKYSKDS
-497 ITGALF
+497 ITGALL
-503 SGVITGTATGMIQG
+503 SGVITGTATGMFHG
-517 SKAKDLKSIGSAVK
+517 AKAKDLKSIGSAVK

-543 HSDWKEQGG
+543 RKDWREEGG
-552 MHATGRIIEGVK
+552 LHETGRIIEGVK
-564 SHFGIESGAES
+564 SHFGIESSAETK
-575 QKREQ
+575 KREQ
-580 DAVQRSI
+580 DAIQRSI
-587 ENSKQQL
+587 ENSKQRL

-606 MQKALEQPKEAVEA
+606 MQKTLEQPKEAVEA
-620 QLTKPGKIKRKI
+620 QLTKPGKIRTKI
-632 GRHAEQEAENAE
+632 GRHAEQEAEKAE
-644 KNFKAIEQAKKD
+644 ENFKAIEQAKKD
-656 GKTEVKLPNG
+656 GKTEVKLPDG

-678 YKTKAEEARS
+678 YKTEAEKARS
-688 KANSSKIAIGNMEIS
+688 KADEKKTIGNMEIN
-703 GKTSSQVMSE
+703 GMTTSEVMSE
-713 LSKNVTV
+713 LEKNVTV
-720 AENNLKEAQSR
+720 AENNLREAQSKTVDV
-731 AINQSQVDNAENIK
+731 SQIESAEARK
-745 NKCRT
+745 NKAQA
-750 DYDLVN
+750 DYVQIQAAILDLTLP
-756 QAFYNGA
+756 
-763 SQVTLSDG
+763 SKVTLSDG
-771 RIVKLSGD
+771 TTVAVNNDTLTEYRNRAKQEETNFNNLELQKRNSEEQIKLAEEALKKAKEYVKTGPKILND
-779 EDSVLDTIRDYHN
+779 E
-792 KYIEAENTYNSLVA
+792 
-806 QQTSSQEAIQNAEN
+806 
-820 ELEKAREYEKRGTKI
+820 
-835 VTDAINEELFAD
+835 INEELLAD
-847 IKSGTSMEDL
+847 IKSGTSMEKL
-857 NVDYSIEVV
+857 NTYYSIEVV
-866 KAMQDTINSV
+866 KAMQDTINSL
-876 TVMSHDS
+876 TIMSHDS
-883 EFMSRFRVAKEELP
+883 VFMSRFREKLP
-897 KELQAV
+897 TELQTV
-903 FYDGDN
+903 FYDGDS

-915 FETYDQMKKLKD
+915 FETYAQMKKLTD
-927 YCQTFSANV
+927 YCKTFSADV
-936 TRTNEELKLEIENRE
+936 TRTNEELKLQIEQRE
-951 FDLAREKANTS
+951 FDLESERNSTS

-970 DPIGSGYTGGS
+970 NPINSGYVGGS

>member
-48 VNGVWHDAP
+48 VDGVWHDAP

-411 KKKDYRRAM
+411 KKKDYRRAI

-425 TDEEKATAKR
+425 TKAEKKAAKEA
-435 KRDEAKAA
+435 KDEAKAA

-454 VKDAKKAYKA
+454 VKDAKKAYKE
-464 AKKDG
+464 AKKNG

-478 KNLHEER
+478 KNLREER
-485 DKYQTAKHKKDS
+485 DKYQTAKYSKDS
-497 ITGALF
+497 ITGALL
-503 SGVITGTATGMIQG
+503 SGVITGTATGMFHG
-517 SKAKDLKSIGSAVK
+517 AKAKDLKSIGSAVK

-543 HSDWKEQGG
+543 RKDWREEGG
-552 MHATGRIIEGVK
+552 LHETGRIIEGVK
-564 SHFGIESGAES
+564 SHFGIESSAETK
-575 QKREQ
+575 KREQ
-580 DAVQRSI
+580 DAIQRSI
-587 ENSKQQL
+587 DNSKQRL

-606 MQKALEQPKEAVEA
+606 MQKTLEQPKEAVEA
-620 QLTKPGKIKRKI
+620 QLTKPGKIRTKI
-632 GRHAEQEAENAE
+632 GRHAEQEAEKAE
-644 KNFKAIEQAKKD
+644 ENFKAIEQAKKD
-656 GKTEVKLPNG
+656 GKTEVKLPDG

-678 YKTKAEEARS
+678 YKTEAEKARS
-688 KANSSKIAIGNMEIS
+688 KADEKKTIGNMEIS

-835 VTDAINEELFAD
+835 VTDAINEELLAD

-857 NVDYSIEVV
+857 NNDYSIEVV
-866 KAMQDTINSV
+866 KAMQDTINSL
-876 TVMSHDS
+876 TIMSHDS
-883 EFMSRFRVAKEELP
+883 VFMSRFREKLP
-897 KELQAV
+897 TELQTV
-903 FYDGDN
+903 FYDGDS

-915 FETYDQMKKLKD
+915 FETYAQMKKLTD
-927 YCQTFSANV
+927 YCKTFSADV
-936 TRTNEELKLEIENRE
+936 TRTNEELKLQIEQRE
-951 FDLAREKANTS
+951 FDLESERNSTS

-970 DPIGSGYTGGS
+970 NPINSGYVGGS